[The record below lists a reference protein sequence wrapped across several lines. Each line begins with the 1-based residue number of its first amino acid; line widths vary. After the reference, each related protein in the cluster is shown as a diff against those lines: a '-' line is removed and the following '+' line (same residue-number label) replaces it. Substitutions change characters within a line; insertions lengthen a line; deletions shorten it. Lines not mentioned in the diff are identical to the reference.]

1 MAGPERVTG
10 TPYRRALVT
19 LAAVLVVG
27 GASLTSPSVLS
38 SHPAS
43 SNSNAPTAPI
53 ASPTPGASA
62 TPVLPPGTVAGTA
75 DPPESSGVPTI
86 NPTPTVTMTNVP
98 VVKVK
103 RVSVPFTTV
112 TRKDPQLAK
121 GKTKVLRAGVT
132 GLNEL
137 TYTDGKLTSTKV
149 VRKPVSKLVSI
160 GTKLA
165 KPWISD
171 KKCVVD
177 RQPVMRV
184 TVTDPDKVGYRLT
197 LTWGKASQAFK
208 GSGTKTFEFRPEWRW
223 GWWWGSVP
231 TCEAHLG

>member
-10 TPYRRALVT
+10 TQYRRALVT

-43 SNSNAPTAPI
+43 PNSNVPTVPI

-62 TPVLPPGTVAGTA
+62 SPVLPPGTVAGTA

-86 NPTPTVTMTNVP
+86 SPTPTVTMTNMP
-98 VVKVK
+98 VIKVK

-121 GKTKVLRAGVT
+121 GQTKVLRAGVA

-160 GTKLA
+160 GTRTT
-165 KPWISD
+165 KPWLTGQQ
-171 KKCVVD
+171 CVFE
-177 RQPVMRV
+177 RHAPVVRV
-184 TVTDPDKVGYRLT
+184 TVNDPDKVGYHLWIV
-197 LTWGKASQAFK
+197 WGENKRDYKA
-208 GSGTKTFEFRPEWRW
+208 SGTKSFEFQAEWQKLRW
-223 GWWWGSVP
+223 TNCGIWLS
-231 TCEAHLG
+231 